1 MAKPAGKNVVKKKKS
16 IKLPFGTLY
25 VTTTSN
31 NTIVTLTDLQG
42 NKVSGWGTGM
52 AWFKGAKEST
62 PYAAEVLTHN
72 IIKEAKEQF
81 GMKQV
86 RLIMRWVGLWR
97 DGVFKWINN
106 VGGIDIVSIK
116 EDTGIQF
123 GGCQWIR
130 PKRN

>member
-1 MAKPAGKNVVKKKKS
+1 
-16 IKLPFGTLY
+16 
-25 VTTTSN
+25 
-31 NTIVTLTDLQG
+31 
-42 NKVSGWGTGM
+42 M

-62 PYAAEVLTHN
+62 PYAAEILAHN

-86 RLIMRWVGLWR
+86 RLIMRWVGLGR

-123 GGCQWIR
+123 GGCQGIR